1 MNELANAPFIIGVMV
16 VAGLGIG
23 YLTYKLTSG
32 MSCGAK
38 RKPLPEPKSYPAMP
52 PVTPHHDAVTK
63 DYVDR
68 NVVFRNTT
76 PPAPPIRSREAMRQP
91 ATPTNRYGYAD
102 PDYVVRDDLAT
113 SMLVAQATD
122 NALLGYAA
130 GGSVAGA
137 LLGAAIAE
145 SERRDPV
152 PEPTYTPREEVTYT
166 APAPTYSRCN
176 DTPSYS
182 PSSYDSSS
190 YSDSSSPSCGD

>member
-1 MNELANAPFIIGVMV
+1 MNEFTDGPFLIGVMAV
-16 VAGLGIG
+16 VGLGIG
-23 YLTYKLTSG
+23 FLAYKLTSG

-38 RKPLPEPKSYPAMP
+38 RKPLPENRGLPEPKQYPPMP
-52 PVTPHHDAVTK
+52 KVPSARDE
-63 DYVDR
+63 
-68 NVVFRNTT
+68 VFRGTV
-76 PPAPPIRSREAMRQP
+76 PPAAPPMRTREAMRQP
-91 ATPTNRYGYAD
+91 PQPTNRFGYAD

-113 SMLVAQATD
+113 SMLVAQLTD
-122 NALLGYAA
+122 NAALGYAA

-145 SERRDPV
+145 SESSDPV

-166 APAPTYSRCN
+166 APAPTHTRCD

-190 YSDSSSPSCGD
+190 YSDSSSSSCGD